1 MKASKQKPVEVSS
14 EKPYKGMNAVLYA
27 RVSTDD
33 KDQTTESQVREM
45 QRWCEINEVR
55 IIGIYEEEKSAKD
68 LERPVF
74 ERVLGRIMLGGV
86 NILLAWSES
95 RISRDTSDMI
105 RINDLIQKYETVIRY
120 VSSSSK
126 PESMD
131 GAVINFFN
139 TWQAEKERDNLSKNT
154 INGMITASAKG
165 VHCGRPL
172 TFCFAHNLQN
182 PDIKKK
188 IRWDGK
194 QKTRVV
200 TIESVMDHARAG
212 DSLETTA
219 TAIGTNRK
227 TLSKALAEEGRLK
240 EYKYLCSRVNPH
252 ALEAYRHHKDNNTRA
267 EGDTGERVEYLYT
280 NEEKPEGA

>member
-1 MKASKQKPVEVSS
+1 
-14 EKPYKGMNAVLYA
+14 
-27 RVSTDD
+27 
-33 KDQTTESQVREM
+33 
-45 QRWCEINEVR
+45 
-55 IIGIYEEEKSAKD
+55 
-68 LERPVF
+68 
-74 ERVLGRIMLGGV
+74 
-86 NILLAWSES
+86 
-95 RISRDTSDMI
+95 MI

-267 EGDTGERVEYLYT
+267 EGDTGERVDYLYT